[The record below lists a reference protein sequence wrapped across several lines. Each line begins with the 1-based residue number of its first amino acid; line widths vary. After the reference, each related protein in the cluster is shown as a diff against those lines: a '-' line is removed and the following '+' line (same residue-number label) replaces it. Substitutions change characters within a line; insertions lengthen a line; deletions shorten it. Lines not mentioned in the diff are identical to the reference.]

1 MFEKIKQEEENKKI
15 NEKLDQIDKKLV
27 ELLKVVKENKNVSKN
42 AQN

>member
-1 MFEKIKQEEENKKI
+1 MFEKVKQEEENKKI

-27 ELLKVVKENKNVSKN
+27 ELLKVVKENKNASKN